1 MFAEVLF
8 FFFLEG
14 VEWGGG
20 GLGEEDGGSA
30 YRAMG
35 PGGGEGGISG
45 FV

>member
-1 MFAEVLF
+1 VFAEVLF
-8 FFFLEG
+8 FFFLGG
-14 VEWGGG
+14 VGWGGG